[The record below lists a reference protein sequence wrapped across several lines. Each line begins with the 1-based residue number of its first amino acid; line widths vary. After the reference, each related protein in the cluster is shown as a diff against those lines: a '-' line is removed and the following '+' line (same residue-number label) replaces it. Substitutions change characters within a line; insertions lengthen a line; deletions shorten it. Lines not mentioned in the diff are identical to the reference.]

1 MFNSLW
7 LQGAGRGLILEEES
21 VLLGACKC
29 RCQCSLKC
37 QSSCSTLF
45 EEGLNVG
52 KFLGE
57 SSDPSPHCRML
68 FSFYVG
74 SEDLNSCPH
83 TKHYPPNHLPGPIW
97 MGLKWLHGERAGA
110 GNIQEALRMEKHKP
124 TLVWYMRHHFLLLLI
139 QKCYKTEKHPREN
152 YVCFIHIFFKYLKN
166 PKVLLKFLGS
176 ACHQKSSLWP
186 RSYSC

>member
-1 MFNSLW
+1 MVAGG
-7 LQGAGRGLILEEES
+7 GAGVDFGRRVGS
-21 VLLGACKC
+21 ARHVQMQVSMQPQVPVL
-29 RCQCSLKC
+29 CSI
-37 QSSCSTLF
+37 LF
-45 EEGLNVG
+45 EEGVNVG